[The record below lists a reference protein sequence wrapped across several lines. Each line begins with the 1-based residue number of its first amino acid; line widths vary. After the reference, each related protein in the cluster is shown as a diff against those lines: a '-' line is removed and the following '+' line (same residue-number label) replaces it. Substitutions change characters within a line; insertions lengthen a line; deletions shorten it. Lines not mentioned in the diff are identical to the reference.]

1 MDFRTFR
8 LAPQGAR
15 QEAAPDRPRLDAEEL
30 RVLGCLVEK
39 ERATPDYYPMTLNGL
54 IAGCNQKSSRHPVVS
69 FSETT
74 VSEAVSRLQ
83 DKHLTHRIT
92 SSESRVPRYRH
103 VFPEAYAL
111 TNQQTAALCVLMLRG
126 PQTSGEIRQRTG
138 RIYEF
143 ESLADVEDTLE
154 SLLVKKPRELVG
166 RLPRRPGEKES
177 RWVHLLGDEPEEA
190 LAEAHQETAA
200 APAPRES
207 RSDKIEAELAEL
219 RREVAELRADLARL
233 RADLE

>member
-1 MDFRTFR
+1 
-8 LAPQGAR
+8 
-15 QEAAPDRPRLDAEEL
+15 L

-54 IAGCNQKSSRHPVVS
+54 IAGCNQKSSRHPVVAY
-69 FSETT
+69 SETT

-103 VFPEAYAL
+103 VFSEAYAL

-126 PQTSGEIRQRTG
+126 AQTGGEIRQRTN

-143 ESLADVEDTLE
+143 ESLSDVEDALE
-154 SLLVKKPRELVG
+154 SLLVKKPRPLAA
-166 RLPRRPGEKES
+166 RLPRRSGEKEP
-177 RWVHLLGDEPEEA
+177 RWVHLLGDEPDEA
-190 LAEAHQETAA
+190 STEPSQDAEAAP

-207 RSDKIEAELAEL
+207 RGDKIEAELAEL
-219 RREVAELRADLARL
+219 RSEVADLRAELARL
-233 RADLE
+233 RAELE